1 MGAHDLRHERDSGI
15 MSPVSISAAQ
25 ADAFYTEVL
34 RSDTVW
40 GIRDADGFPAPDS
53 GGHRA
58 MPFWSAE
65 SRARRIIERV
75 EAYRAFEVVSLPLD
89 VWRSRWLPGLAK
101 DGLLVGLNW
110 SGPSA
115 TGYDVTPADAEAALV
130 ARR

>member
-1 MGAHDLRHERDSGI
+1 M
-15 MSPVSISAAQ
+15 SISAAH

-34 RSDTVW
+34 RTKTVW

-65 SRARRIIERV
+65 SRAQRIIEQV
-75 EAYRAFEVVSLPLD
+75 EAYQGFEVVSLPLD

-110 SGPSA
+110 SGASA
-115 TGYDVTPADAEAALV
+115 TGYDVTPADAEAGLV
-130 ARR
+130 ARM